1 MNIVVDPTNNLY
13 VGNYGPGGLGT
24 TVVEF
29 NASLLSAQTYT
40 LSSTGPEA
48 LASDGAGN
56 IYVANAGI
64 AGSGDLEVIA
74 HGNNASTGT
83 ATQISTGVSVGANSS
98 LAIDSYNDL
107 WLSNAA
113 GTATTQ
119 FICSARPCTATST
132 AVGGQSGA
140 QSVVIDHSNNIWIG
154 NSSGSEAGSVS
165 EIAATTTATF
175 TAATGSPFSGGGLS
189 DPMRSVFGGG
199 GNQWITNY
207 ASGAGSIT
215 ELSPLG
221 VPVSPSVGF
230 THTFSGPGAIAID
243 ASGNVWI
250 GNSGTSTAA
259 PNGFFTEI
267 IGAAGPTI
275 TPYSA
280 NLPATAGGANTI
292 GNKP

>member
-1 MNIVVDPTNNLY
+1 MNIVVDPSNNLY

-40 LSSTGPEA
+40 LSSIGPEA
-48 LASDGAGN
+48 LASDGTGN
-56 IYVANAGI
+56 IYIADAGT

-74 HGNNASTGT
+74 HGNNNSTGT

-113 GTATTQ
+113 GSATTQ
-119 FICSARPCTATST
+119 FICTARPCTATST
-132 AVGGQSGA
+132 AAGSQSGS
-140 QSVVIDHSNNIWIG
+140 QSVVVDHSNNIWIG

-165 EIAATTTATF
+165 EIAATTTANF
-175 TAATGSPFSGGGLS
+175 TAATGSPFSGGGLTN
-189 DPMRSVFGGG
+189 PMRSVFGGG
-199 GNQWITNY
+199 GDQWITNY
-207 ASGAGSIT
+207 ASGGGSLT

-221 VPVSPSVGF
+221 VPVSPSAGF
-230 THTFSGPGAIAID
+230 THTFAGADSIAID
-243 ASGNVWI
+243 ASGNVWV
-250 GNSGTSTAA
+250 GNSGTVAAA
-259 PNGFFTEI
+259 PNGFLTEI

-280 NLPATAGGANTI
+280 NLPAIAGGANTI